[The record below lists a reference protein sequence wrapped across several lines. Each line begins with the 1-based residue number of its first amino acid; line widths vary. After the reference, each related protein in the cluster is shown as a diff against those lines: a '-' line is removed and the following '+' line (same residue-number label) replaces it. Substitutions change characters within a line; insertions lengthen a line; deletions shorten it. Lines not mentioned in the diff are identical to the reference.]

1 MPVSPKGIL
10 GWFRKKS
17 HRTRLFYYFVYGPTL
32 LLALYLFF
40 MFSPMYVS
48 ESNFA
53 VRTSDNTEMPSMAGL
68 LFQNATSTTL
78 DAHIIQSHIASMDML
93 EKVMQD
99 ADLLGHYGDSSRD
112 PYSRLRSNPT
122 KEEMLAYWTWIVS
135 ADFNMDKGIISVAV
149 KAYTPEMAKRI
160 NDIILKRS
168 EELVN
173 QMNDRA
179 HQDALRLT
187 REEVRASE
195 ERVLKAQAETRK
207 FRDDK
212 SILDPEAT
220 ARGLE
225 QVVARL
231 ESEAAS
237 VEAELNAARQVMH
250 AKSTKVQ
257 ALETTLRA
265 LREQL
270 ATEKTRLAGLS
281 AGNTTL
287 SSLVGDY
294 AKLVTEEE
302 FAQQQLVQSMT
313 AYETARLKALSQSR
327 YIVPFQP
334 PTLPQE
340 SLYPRP
346 ALFTLIGFLTL
357 LIALGLGSLIIAAIK
372 DHMGV

>member
-1 MPVSPKGIL
+1 M
-10 GWFRKKS
+10 
-17 HRTRLFYYFVYGPTL
+17 YCFVYVPTI

-40 MFSPMYVS
+40 IFSPMYIS

-53 VRTSDNTEMPSMAGL
+53 VRTSDNSDMPSVAGL
-68 LFQNATSTTL
+68 FFQNATSTTL
-78 DAHIIQSHIASMDML
+78 DAHIIQNHITSMDML
-93 EKVMQD
+93 EKVSSD
-99 ADLLGHYGDSSRD
+99 IDLLNHYSDHSRD
-112 PYSRLRSNPT
+112 PYSRLKSAPT
-122 KEEMLAYWTWIVS
+122 KEEMLAYWQWVVS
-135 ADFNMDKGIISVAV
+135 AKFDMDKGIISVQV
-149 KAYTPEMAKRI
+149 KAYSPDVSKQI
-160 NDIILKRS
+160 NDIILARS

-187 REEVRASE
+187 REEVRASQ
-195 ERVLKAQAETRK
+195 ERVLQAQAATRK

-225 QVVARL
+225 QVVTGL
-231 ESEAAS
+231 ESEAAGA
-237 VEAELNAARQVMH
+237 EAELNAARQIMH
-250 AKSTKVQ
+250 PKSPKVQ
-257 ALETTLRA
+257 ALENRLRA
-265 LREQL
+265 LRAQL
-270 ATEKTRLAGLS
+270 TSEKTRLAGLN
-281 AGNTTL
+281 AGDTAL

-346 ALFTLIGFLTL
+346 IVFTLIGFLTL
-357 LIALGLGSLIIAAIK
+357 LISLGLGSLIIAAIK